1 MRLLDLIAHAHTA
14 RLAAADG
21 RELPGARDFQAQVHT
36 CPLRYVLADD
46 LVSCATQLAFAEGDR
61 LGSCLDLIR
70 VPAQMLWVEWADA
83 PRRNALAE
91 IPSLRLARDGDV
103 RRAGALIHAA
113 ATGRSGRIRTFWST
127 VEDMAYL
134 SPLVTLFDLDGV
146 PTVTEVIAGP
156 AFRGETIL
164 RMDGEPAMDEVLVHF
179 RCHLDAQW
187 ARYYGEHCTSEAM
200 RSSVL
205 HATLGGGAFDG
216 PMLMAFFLLLGARSL
231 LPCRTVTHE
240 RLNMARQRAGKHRLL
255 EHIEV
260 FAPLEAGTSHSDDE
274 EDSSHGRSS
283 PRLHHVRG
291 HLVRRGLSVF
301 WRIPHM
307 RGSARLGQVRTR
319 TVELSFARH

>member
-1 MRLLDLIAHAHTA
+1 MRLLDLIAQAHTA
-14 RLAAADG
+14 RLAADSG
-21 RELPGARDFQAQVHT
+21 REMPGAGDFRDAISK

-46 LVSCATQLAFAEGDR
+46 LVACATQLAFAEGDR

-70 VPAQMLWVEWADA
+70 VPAEWLWVEWSDE

-91 IPSLRLARDGDV
+91 IPSLRLAREGGT

-113 ATGRSGRIRTFWST
+113 ADGRSGRIRTFWST
-127 VEDMAYL
+127 VDDVAYL

-146 PTVTEVIAGP
+146 PAVSEPVA
-156 AFRGETIL
+156 AADFLGETTL
-164 RMDGEPAMDEVLVHF
+164 RMDGEPAMEEVLAHF
-179 RCHLDAQW
+179 RCHLDAKW
-187 ARYYGEHCTSEAM
+187 ARYYGERCNTLEL
-200 RSSVL
+200 RSGVL
-205 HATLGGGAFDG
+205 LATLGGGAFDG
-216 PMLMAFFLLLGARSL
+216 PMLIAFFLLLGARSL
-231 LPCRTVTHE
+231 LPIRPVTHE
-240 RLNMARQRAGKHRLL
+240 RLNTVRQRSGKHPLL

-260 FAPLEAGTSHSDDE
+260 FAPLEAGATHGNDPYGSD
-274 EDSSHGRSS
+274 HLRSS

-301 WRIPHM
+301 WRSPHV